1 MSVRGDA
8 AAAAA
13 TLQGPS
19 GRPRP
24 SLWLFYLLPIDGVD
38 LTSRFVKPRR
48 IDGGLLYR
56 SARSCSGLCV
66 SPSLHKQRSVR
77 GQKYVKLIFFF
88 PRFFLCSSSERGP
101 RKKGQ
106 PRPAR

>member
-13 TLQGPS
+13 ALQGPS

-38 LTSRFVKPRR
+38 LTNRFVKLRR
-48 IDGGLLYR
+48 IDGGFYIAAHAAALG
-56 SARSCSGLCV
+56 SASPRLCTNNGACEGRNM
-66 SPSLHKQRSVR
+66 LN
-77 GQKYVKLIFFF
+77 
-88 PRFFLCSSSERGP
+88 
-101 RKKGQ
+101 
-106 PRPAR
+106 